1 MAMFGIG
8 KEELNEVKNSVVVVE
23 KNVVSLDKKVEDE
36 NKALKVELLEAR
48 REVTNVRK
56 ENIELSKRLQIVEEW
71 IALNKAEEQKRIAD
85 EIDEMKRDAKF
96 KGEWLT
102 VKNMCELTNISNE
115 TMLRYYLY
123 KTGVMK
129 LNINPQR
136 NTFLLASTNV
146 NDMPEYIRKYFGVD
160 DNGKL
165 LLHVSFEEYILNNI
179 QDIKAAYEETLRK
192 DEEYKET
199 KSRLESVNVENYR
212 KEINRILGVGTNY
225 DGSKWSH
232 VFRVFKMA
240 KENKNFDK
248 NFKAYN
254 RDVAEIKPFE
264 YVCTVLNQG
273 NYFLKVVCELYA

>member
-1 MAMFGIG
+1 MFGIG
-8 KEELNEVKNSVVVVE
+8 KEEFNEVKNSVVVVE
-23 KNVVSLDKKVEDE
+23 KNVVSLDKKVADE
-36 NKALKVELLEAR
+36 NKALRNELLEAR
-48 REVTNVRK
+48 KEVTGVRK
-56 ENIELSKRLQIVEEW
+56 ENIELSKRMQILEEW
-71 IALNKAEEQKRIAD
+71 FALNKAEEQKRIEDAI
-85 EIDEMKRDAKF
+85 EEAKRDAKF
-96 KGEWLT
+96 KDEWLT

-115 TMLRYYLY
+115 TVLRYYLY

-129 LNINPQR
+129 LKINPQR
-136 NTFLLASTNV
+136 NTFSLSSTNV
-146 NDMPEYIRKYFGVD
+146 NDMPDYIRQYFGVD
-160 DNGKL
+160 DCGKL
-165 LLHVSFEEYILNNI
+165 LLHISFEEYVLNNI
-179 QDIKAAYEETLRK
+179 KEIKSAYEESLRK
-192 DEEYKET
+192 DEEYKST